1 MVEMEWPKVNDKYI
15 QSVNANKLNNNNNNT
30 SGRRD
35 EQKLGVD

>member
-1 MVEMEWPKVNDKYI
+1 MVEMEMNEKYT
-15 QSVNANKLNNNNNNT
+15 QSVNVNKLSDDNNNNNST

>member
-1 MVEMEWPKVNDKYI
+1 MVEMEWPKVNDKYT
-15 QSVNANKLNNNNNNT
+15 QSVNANKLNNNNNT